1 MKILNVKI
9 NSFGKLAN
17 KEIELKDNI
26 NIIYGKNES
35 GKSTLLKFIIGMFY
49 GLSKNKNGKFI
60 SEYEKYTPWSKEE
73 FSGKI
78 SYELDN
84 KEKYEV
90 YREFK
95 KKNPKI
101 FNSQLED
108 ISKEFNIDKTNGN
121 QFFYDQ
127 TKVPKELFIST
138 IVSEQEEVKL
148 DDKTQNTLVQKMANL
163 VGTGDDNTSFN
174 KIINK
179 LNKKQLEEIGTLRS
193 QDRPI
198 NLITKRIE
206 EVKQQKEYLKQ
217 YADKKYEIE
226 EEKQAYQKQ
235 ISKLETKLEILKE
248 LREIKE
254 KENIEKEK
262 LNVSKNI
269 ETNYN
274 EKIEEL
280 NNKLE
285 GIKTANEVFS
295 VKRKS
300 KQKFKIHIAIICI
313 LIILSICSFLFIN
326 KELSIGIGILTF
338 IYFAIF
344 SYKHN
349 KNKMLIHNKE
359 KTRNVEIEDIKKE
372 IQLLQNTHSNAIKE
386 IEKQEQNID
395 TVKYTNLNYLKNKY
409 KDISKEIDELYQSKT
424 TQYNIDIL
432 QANSNENKIKLYT
445 LELQE
450 QNILPKLE
458 NMSELEEEEKTLEE
472 EYNNL
477 EFNNKSINLAK
488 EEIQIAYN
496 QMKENVTPKFTT
508 NLSKIISKVSNNKYN
523 NVKFD
528 EKNGIIIE
536 IENGDYISAKNLSV
550 GTIDQLYL
558 SLRLGASNEIS
569 KEKLPILLDEAFAYY
584 DSQRLANILT
594 YINEEYKDRQIII
607 FTCTNREKE
616 ILDKLNI
623 QYNLIEM

>member
-1 MKILNVKI
+1 MKILNLKI
-9 NSFGKLAN
+9 NSFGKLEN
-17 KEIELKDNI
+17 RQIELNNNI

-35 GKSTLLKFIIGMFY
+35 GKSTLLKFILGMFY
-49 GLSKNKNGKFI
+49 GLSKNKNGKFT
-60 SEYEKYTPWSKEE
+60 SDYERYTPWDREE

-84 KEKYEV
+84 KDTYEV

-101 FNSQLED
+101 FNSKLED

-127 TKVPKELFIST
+127 TKVDEELFIST
-138 IVSEQEEVKL
+138 IVSEQEAVKL

-163 VGTGDDNTSFN
+163 IGTGDDNTSFN

-198 NLITKRIE
+198 NIVTKRIE
-206 EVKQQKEYLKQ
+206 EIKNQKEYLQQ

-226 EEKQAYQKQ
+226 ETKQEYEKQ
-235 ISKLETKLEILKE
+235 IHELEKELEILKE
-248 LREIKE
+248 LKQIKE
-254 KENIEKEK
+254 KENIETEK
-262 LNVSKNI
+262 LNISRNI

-274 EKIEEL
+274 EKIEEIKNQIEEL
-280 NNKLE
+280 NVTNEIANTKLR
-285 GIKTANEVFS
+285 N
-295 VKRKS
+295 
-300 KQKFKIHIAIICI
+300 KQKSKIHIAIMCI
-313 LIILSICSFLFIN
+313 LIILSICLFIFLN
-326 KELSIGIGILTF
+326 KIIGIVIAILTL

-344 SYKHN
+344 SYKQ
-349 KNKMLIHNKE
+349 KTNKMLIHNEE
-359 KTRNVEIEDIKKE
+359 KTKNVEIESLKKE
-372 IQLLQNTHSNAIKE
+372 IQLLQNTYINATKE
-386 IEKQEQNID
+386 IEKSQKNIE
-395 TVKYTNLNYLKNKY
+395 TEKETSLNYLKDKY
-409 KDISKEIDELYQSKT
+409 KEMSNDIEELYKSKT
-424 TQYNIDIL
+424 IQYNIDKL
-432 QANSNENKIKLYT
+432 QANINENKIKLHT
-445 LELQE
+445 LELDK

-458 NMSELEEEEKTLEE
+458 SISELEEEQKALEE

-477 EFNNKSINLAK
+477 EFNNNSINLAK
-488 EEIQIAYN
+488 EEIQRAYN

-508 NLSKIISKVSNNKYN
+508 NLSEIISKISNGKYK

-528 EKNGIIIE
+528 EENGIIVE
-536 IENGDYISAKNLSV
+536 IQNGDYISAKNLSV

-558 SLRLGASNEIS
+558 SLRLGAANEIS
-569 KEKLPILLDEAFAYY
+569 EESLPIILDEAFAYY
-584 DSQRLANILT
+584 DNQRLENILT

-623 QYNLIEM
+623 KYSLHEL